1 MNKLAIVL
9 VLVAAGYGVYAKF
22 GTRITESA
30 CGFMQTQ
37 QQGRTRYFEGRVG
50 LSAAGRD
57 FQMVVYARLK
67 PWDDGEKTG
76 AQFVKETLKN
86 CENSD
91 IEAVRCKDKA
101 VAAPPGDVRQT
112 TRVHLLI

>member
-9 VLVAAGYGVYAKF
+9 VLVAAAYGVYAKF

-91 IEAVRCKDKA
+91 IEAVRCKDRLWPRHRAMFDKQP
-101 VAAPPGDVRQT
+101 VFT
-112 TRVHLLI
+112 S